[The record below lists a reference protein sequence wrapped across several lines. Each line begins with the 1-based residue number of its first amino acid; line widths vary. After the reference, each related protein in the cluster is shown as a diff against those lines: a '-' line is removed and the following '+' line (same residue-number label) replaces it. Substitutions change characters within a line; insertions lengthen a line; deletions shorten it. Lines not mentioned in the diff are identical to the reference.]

1 MRRDPREV
9 GHLTVVQGEHEHRFW
24 KGSSNAGEQI
34 ASRVAVES
42 FNWLVEQEHG
52 GSPQDALRNGQ
63 AATLAARQR
72 FATRADRGV
81 QPRGEPG
88 DRFQ

>member
-1 MRRDPREV
+1 MRGDPREV
-9 GHLTVVQGEHEHRFW
+9 GHLTVVQGQHEHCFW
-24 KGSSNAGEQI
+24 NDGSNAGEQI

-42 FNWLVEQEHG
+42 VNWLIEQKHG

-63 AATLAARQR
+63 AATLAARKR
-72 FATRADRGV
+72 FATRSDWGV
-81 QPRGEPG
+81 QPREERG